1 MPKPSLRTE
10 FVLVKKAA
18 ELLGVCPNTI
28 RSWGAEGKLTEHRHP
43 INGYRMYKREDIDRL
58 LKQLRTPVQLHRP
71 K

>member
-43 INGYRMYKREDIDRL
+43 INGYRMYRREDIDRL
-58 LKQLRTPVQLHRP
+58 LKQLRTPVHP

>member
-1 MPKPSLRTE
+1 MTSLRTE

-28 RSWGAEGKLTEHRHP
+28 RAWGAEGKLSEHRHP
-43 INGYRMYKREDIDRL
+43 INGYRMYKRDDIDRL
-58 LKQLRTPVQLHRP
+58 LELLRTPVQIHHP

>member
-1 MPKPSLRTE
+1 MTSLRTE

-28 RSWGAEGKLTEHRHP
+28 RAWGAEGKLSEHRHP
-43 INGYRMYKREDIDRL
+43 INGYRMYKRDDIDRL
-58 LKQLRTPVQLHRP
+58 LEQLRTPVQLHHP

>member
-1 MPKPSLRTE
+1 MTSLRTE

-58 LKQLRTPVQLHRP
+58 LKQLRTPVHP

>member
-1 MPKPSLRTE
+1 MPMTSLRTE

-28 RSWGAEGKLTEHRHP
+28 RAWGAEGKITEHRHP

-58 LKQLRTPVQLHRP
+58 LELLRTPVQPNHP

>member
-1 MPKPSLRTE
+1 MISLRTE

-43 INGYRMYKREDIDRL
+43 INGYRMFKREDIDRL
-58 LKQLRTPVQLHRP
+58 LKQLRTPLHP

>member
-1 MPKPSLRTE
+1 MPSLRTE

-28 RSWGAEGKLTEHRHP
+28 RAWGAEGKITEHRHP

-58 LKQLRTPVQLHRP
+58 LEQLRTPVQFNHP

>member
-1 MPKPSLRTE
+1 MTSLRTE

-28 RSWGAEGKLTEHRHP
+28 RAWGAEGKLSEHRHP
-43 INGYRMYKREDIDRL
+43 INGYRMYKRDDIDRL
-58 LKQLRTPVQLHRP
+58 LEQLRTPVQHHHP